1 MFLRK
6 IKLSNFKN
14 HETGEY
20 LFTKK
25 IHAFV
30 GGNGVGKTNL
40 LDLIYFLGLT
50 KSFFNLTDQQL
61 INKGKDYTRLEAS
74 LMNNEIDYD
83 LLVKIPLG
91 KKKEIFL
98 NEVKYEKLSD
108 HIGLIPT
115 IVISPEDVEL
125 IHGSSDVR
133 RKLIDAVLSQID
145 KHYLK
150 ALILYNKVLDQ
161 RNALLKSKAPTETID
176 ISMLSFYNQQL
187 ALHGQYIF
195 EKRSLLIAHFADFF
209 NTYYANL
216 SDKAEKV
223 SWQYVSQLQS
233 TNWQTLFSLRMNK
246 DRLLQRTTGGIHRDD
261 FEFWIGDEKIKK
273 FGSQGQQKS
282 FLIAMKLSLYQF
294 IALNNKQ
301 LPILLLD
308 DIFDKLDKKRVKNLI
323 EILVQDEFGQVFIS
337 DTDELRIHE
346 AFSKHIDKLQIISI

>member
-14 HETGEY
+14 HENGEY

-25 IHAFV
+25 ITAFV

-61 INKGKDYTRLEAS
+61 INKGKEYIRLEAS
-74 LMNNEIDYD
+74 LKNNDIDYD
-83 LLVKIPLG
+83 LLVKMPLG
-91 KKKEIFL
+91 KRKEFFL
-98 NEVKYEKLSD
+98 NEVKYDKISD

-125 IHGSSDVR
+125 IHGSSDTR

-145 KHYLK
+145 KNYLM
-150 ALILYNKVLDQ
+150 ALIQYNKVLDQ
-161 RNALLKSKAPTETID
+161 RNALLKSKAPNESID
-176 ISMLSFYNQQL
+176 TATLSFYDLLLTQ
-187 ALHGQYIF
+187 HGTFIF
-195 EKRSLLIAHFADFF
+195 TKRSMLIGHFAQFF
-209 NTYYANL
+209 NTYYATL
-216 SDKAEKV
+216 SDEAESV
-223 SWQYVSQLQS
+223 SWQYVSQLQN
-233 TNWQTLFSLRMNK
+233 TDWTTLFSQRLNK

-261 FEFWIGDEKIKK
+261 FEFGIGDEKIKK

-323 EILVQDEFGQVFIS
+323 EILVHDEFGQVFIT
-337 DTDELRIHE
+337 DTDELRINE
-346 AFSKHIDKLQIISI
+346 AFIKHIDKLQIVSI

>member
-74 LMNNEIDYD
+74 FNNDEINYEIE
-83 LLVKIPLG
+83 VKIPLA
-91 KKKEIFL
+91 KRKELFL
-98 NEVKYEKLSD
+98 NGVKYDKISD

-125 IHGSSDVR
+125 IHGSSEVR

-145 KHYLK
+145 KNYLI
-150 ALILYNKVLDQ
+150 ALIQYNKVLDQ
-161 RNALLKSKAPTETID
+161 RNALLKSKAPNETID
-176 ISMLSFYNQQL
+176 AATLFFYNQLLEQ
-187 ALHGQYIF
+187 HGAFIF
-195 EKRSLLIAHFADFF
+195 AKRSLLIDHFAQFF
-209 NTYYANL
+209 NTYYATL
-216 SDKAEKV
+216 SDQAENV
-223 SWQYVSQLQS
+223 SWQYISQLQ
-233 TNWQTLFSLRMNK
+233 TTDWPTLFSHKLHK

-282 FLIAMKLSLYQF
+282 FLISMKLSLYQF

-323 EILVQDEFGQVFIS
+323 EILVNDEFGQVFIS
-337 DTDELRIHE
+337 DTDKLRIQE